1 MNKKLLKRIKKTKAY
16 KRVISGVVAAVM
28 FFGALP
34 MLEISEKLGELDFYS
49 INASAAGHDESADD
63 IKFLPDPHTG
73 YVELTPNN
81 FVDYSKRANEYHR
94 AHQND
99 KIRINLEA
107 GNVTSNVLLI
117 DFMPLGTEK
126 YPFKGSVTVDGL
138 SGIVLNLEQPLFDY
152 VYDSAQVLRSS
163 DNAEVDHYPLDI
175 SRYYAQGRNSLKP
188 LLANNVIHDSGSDP
202 DPDSGEEAVVN
213 KWDINICTPKIEDSP
228 SATLR
233 NFGGLIGK
241 MWNNY
246 TYSES
251 GNDTIHSGAAKLELS
266 VTMNTGEGDTE
277 NVSIQGD
284 DNIGF
289 ACGTMETGTS
299 LTLDFT
305 SNRKI
310 AEITTENG
318 NAGGFVGKM
327 EANSTFEYTCSSS
340 PFDENT
346 KIETKDSSKGFAGG
360 IAGYSVGGNVVISE
374 NHTVNQT
381 IIGVK
386 GEGGLFGYYK
396 PSSDVTIETNVCKI
410 DGCSLQGTGGSGG
423 LIGVLESDKNVTISV
438 DGDIESKRAG
448 TDTCNAYGG
457 LIGLYRVDSKSHSLT
472 VNGTTGKSVSADGAS
487 KAKVYG
493 GGIGVIDGTVTA
505 NQTDG
510 TSYVKFNGFTLG
522 SAANASTLTF
532 GGLVGNGDKAFID
545 AKNVTIKTSENY
557 KGGGLVGSLAYG
569 VLRMD
574 GTIDLSG
581 AKSAEPDKNDTT
593 NIDETNKVGI
603 IVGYR
608 DDALIYAKPGWTLK
622 RNMSGAAVDDIGS
635 WGQVIRFDGS
645 SLTAEN
651 QLFNVN
657 ETDHTVQIASPS
669 SAYTTIGSVAD
680 FAKTALCFQ
689 IDASN
694 NEYVSFANTN
704 YKWDTINEASIT
716 LTADIDLSGT
726 GITGLTR
733 DNDIGSEDV
742 KHTYTGTLSSS
753 DGKTITLAIGEPYGK
768 DGTIPITSHSKEGL
782 GKQYR
787 HNYVGLFGSVSAF
800 TITNVNLAGNVYL
813 NAKEDTMLA
822 GAAAAEAS
830 GAFNANNMNVT
841 TAFSHAGGAK
851 LTLGGVLGEATN
863 TISSIDINTVNVTA
877 NISGTASNTTDLYLG
892 GVVGRINETS
902 NNSNEWKFTNVNVS
916 GSISNTWGV
925 AYNRMGGIV
934 AVVSHNANTTKSN
947 RSIKLKNITVSGL
960 SLSASKTGSGDTSKS
975 TRAIGG
981 FLGYEWRNVNVDFD
995 NVVAQEKV
1003 EGEGNSAVTT
1013 HNTITLGNVESNYG
1027 DIGGLVY
1034 CGTGYWTVKDANDI
1048 QLKDLRI
1055 SSGGKKSLG
1064 LLVNKAWYTT
1074 NNNDYKGSTSSA
1086 LYLELQNKDAY
1097 KITKTGVTGISGF
1110 SVFDEIVAYSA
1121 YYNDNGSGTR
1131 LYAPAGDTENFYVL
1145 QNKAAV
1151 ISIKT
1156 AAPNGLYM
1164 DKSGNTPSNSYTAQT
1179 AEGNTANPYT
1189 RYYYNL
1195 DVVRDSSKDNG
1206 KDAPKLMRWG
1216 LGHYAHESISEYFND
1231 TMGNSIA
1238 DGTYD
1243 MQGYSWYPVDV
1254 DSSVTVN
1261 GTFKLYNK
1269 EFELCEP
1276 KIVINPD
1283 ANDPTEFQRT
1293 SLDKT
1298 QHYLLQNGL
1307 FRNVNSD
1314 AKLSVGE
1321 VKLQGNVGKTAY
1333 GSGALICGKVQ
1344 GSANHKA
1351 VINVTGSIRLDRVY
1365 VHDMTGDEDEY
1376 APLLINKVGDYT
1388 QLTISAYSKRDYNS
1402 RTKVETSYRK
1412 MMDSLSTYPGLL
1424 TDTENG
1430 VDCPKAGTSLIGN
1443 VDGSSTNGAT
1453 GVSIE
1458 FTKMILDGRNKNLTV
1473 LDSEDS
1479 YAYDNKLN
1487 IKYGTERSIF
1497 THATFLE
1504 KFRYEPGSFGKYNF
1518 TWDEDWKDFDPDS
1531 NVDAPHQVTYG
1542 KELGY
1547 TVSDTSTEYPGKER
1561 YYYGEPQEG
1570 ETDKCF
1576 VNPVSL
1582 WDVTGE
1588 YAQHFRE
1595 DFLPYVYTEYNEANK
1610 THQIMV
1616 NQSSEGFSGCGTYND
1631 PYTLEKDEN
1640 FVALSQ
1646 IFLENHTLT
1655 EISVPADKNGKAV
1668 DLTSSA
1674 ATWHNSS
1681 YGHVTLKYY
1690 DNPTIDDGNG
1700 GTITCQSGYYSGTP
1714 TQNPSGGGKS
1724 GTFISKEY
1732 MEKYLAGA
1740 YYILSGD
1747 ENEIEIKGSNFK
1759 GIGYATSDKNNYVPF
1774 RGVIVGNG
1782 KTIVNK
1788 TVYPLIANA
1797 NGCVLKNISIKVASE
1812 KDIPVIGTSSAFK
1825 IMDNNNGTNAYGA
1838 LIGKVHGG
1846 DNIIDNCL
1854 VDYSS
1859 FEKTISLTGTPQL
1872 APVGGYVGVIVNGG
1886 VIFRNMDETA
1896 GDYNGTTRA
1905 LSDSK
1910 LTASNAAPANAGS
1923 PSTSSDNLAWLYV
1936 NPIIGRVI
1944 NGYAVTES
1952 GAYRPFEDGVR
1963 EYGDGTKV
1971 YYTETKGTDG
1981 KITSSYNGTKANKIG
1996 VTLKNG
2002 TKHYSI
2008 TDISKGLTQ
2017 LDTYYGNKDNNIG
2030 VPNGQAF
2037 FVMSLIVNSGM
2048 RSNIIGYKQSYQVTR
2063 WADYTDVATNL
2074 TAVNTSVDDYK
2085 NYAKNDWLNK
2095 TTYSEQ
2101 AGYLAKFYTTN
2112 VNKKDKISGTITLTD
2127 ENSTYYLPDGYK
2139 GIGNMYYS
2147 TNDNAKMSVTNF
2159 NGNGATISQNSSYY
2173 YYYSKK
2179 NTNPISKANT
2189 TVADYQ
2195 NSEFDSGYPH
2205 IGDIG
2210 FGLFNNQ
2217 KGSTNS
2223 ESKKYYN
2230 FTLTGNVICDCIDNK
2245 SGDHIPYLCDISSPD
2260 PSGGSGI
2267 DRVQMVSA
2275 GMLMGTSN
2283 AEQYL
2288 DSVAVKN
2295 INVKGVRNA
2304 GGLIGC
2310 VAGTK
2315 NTFYKTTYKNSLSL
2329 PSKEIKIHSGG
2340 SAGGMIGKSYNGMI
2354 DIDNNNAT
2362 YSITEVV
2369 SDCDYRSG
2377 YDYNY
2382 GVGGFIGFCRTS
2394 TVLDAGNNKT
2404 SYVRIR
2410 NVIVGDKNAVE
2421 ATTVKCN
2428 ENSIGGIM
2436 AGGLIG
2442 MQNKA
2447 TLFLDNCKVYNQSVT
2462 SPYIAGGLLGY
2473 IASTSDKTDIH
2484 PILKTVCNQSIITNT
2499 EVYSNSNAKAIVKCN
2514 GYTSYQENNPSKQAY
2529 YVAAG
2534 GFIGA
2539 VKHEMSNVLIQNSNI
2554 ERYTIEANE
2563 IAGGVVGV
2571 YGQHP
2576 SSNGTDKDNRF
2587 DIENFKISDCSI
2599 KATNNTDG
2607 ALSYAGGLAGIQYT
2621 SGSKQKYLHGYNILA
2636 KNLTFTGTNQGYICG
2651 WRRCNTVANTD
2662 TYCVIKLAGFSRQDD
2677 RTGGNNKM
2685 ISDLV
2690 GSCPDAS
2697 TPYGTN
2703 GYVIFADYNDNASK
2717 TSTQYPWFS
2726 NVNNTDLSETN
2737 NVETMRSIKTWTQNG
2752 TTYTAYDNN
2761 KDQAAAYTAAGYD
2774 ETTGGVTYNYKN
2786 ENYPFVT
2793 SSPSLKIDSSNILTS
2808 DGISKSGSSYTYD
2821 NSMFKKIRTDIAGN
2835 VRKAYSNV
2843 PAIDNV
2849 TMNYIKDHYSTSNME
2864 FLTKDSNIAEFPLIV
2879 VDDSNSSNVTDLING
2894 YLRTLTNTSYNFA
2907 DSTTNKQVYNV
2918 QLRKMVYDSGEKRF
2932 NDQTGTDEKDLANLR
2947 IEGVGAN
2954 SKFCMLPQYVDTG
2967 VTQQFTLVDV
2977 QFYDPSTVTGTGST
2991 ANITAAKVAYHL
3003 YVPVYTRKILRYN
3016 FYATL
3021 ASNTNYYKD
3030 AYDNDTNNNFESK
3043 FLFENLGNPVTYA
3056 FEYQYF
3062 RTDEGKADNEWIEAL
3077 NSGENVIVDGN
3088 FRKTI
3093 TIEKKHT
3100 SDKFWPD
3107 VTKMVLVDSTK
3118 DGKSYY
3124 LDAPVAPASETASSR
3139 SINLVDFKDSSN
3151 NAWKPS
3157 CFNDLMQITVQEDST
3172 DGTLVEASDASAAT
3186 FYVNTASGKKYYRPF
3201 NSGSD
3206 GADVKKYKVTAVN
3219 VKPERYYL
3227 TFFTQNEKDNFY
3239 YYSLTS
3245 PAQFD
3250 HIQDGSGN
3258 DQIEDKNWRPNK
3270 INAKSYSYLII
3281 GDIYEDNFATS
3292 DTSLT
3297 VWTPQST
3304 KLISATN
3311 NTLKV
3316 TMLTT
3321 INLKDS
3327 TQRNTIATQMS
3338 QQKMKTQIY
3347 HAFLMTYG
3355 QKLSNMGDEIVGIV
3369 KNSQIVSSEFKLA
3382 PGVYSSNNFP
3392 DSAQNV
3398 TSPTIDTSSS
3408 SFIKLTSAEN
3418 LLEYL
3423 WDSSNQYAV
3432 TIKAEFTLAYYDDL
3446 SRNAQ
3451 FPTNDPN
3458 SPDPEIGAKVI
3469 GHSNISSS
3477 ASGVDYSTTS
3487 QKKEHANRYYV
3498 AKTAAATLSYNMV
3511 ENTEDTAEVKADG
3524 KYRSLGINAKTDSE
3538 GYIISNGEYD
3548 THKLTTTSNY
3558 IEYTLTLSKKNSYV
3572 FPSENSPT
3580 AQGTPLKISDFLSDL
3595 KIYADNGDV
3604 IFDQNKILDDSFT
3617 LPTGV
3622 EFVSTGGESGTVY
3635 TVRVDKSLLKTR
3647 GAASDGV
3654 YVLPIRYKVKTGDGS
3669 GKWNDTYSNYKV
3681 TLTAQ
3686 MYNPAKGNASLT
3698 RIQSSWAQ
3706 DYLIYTNA
3714 KVETRVIR

>member
-1 MNKKLLKRIKKTKAY
+1 MNKKLLKRINKTKAY
-16 KRVISGVVAAVM
+16 KRVVSGLVAAVM

-49 INASAAGHDESADD
+49 INASAADHDESAVDN
-63 IKFLPDPHTG
+63 KFLPDPHTG

-81 FVDYSKRANEYHR
+81 FVEYSKRAYEYHR

-99 KIRINLEA
+99 KIRLNVEA
-107 GNVTSNVLLI
+107 GGQTSNVLFR
-117 DFMPLGTEK
+117 DFVPLGTEK
-126 YPFKGSVTVDGL
+126 YPFKGSITVDGL
-138 SGIVLNLEQPLFDY
+138 SGIVLNLEKPLFDY
-152 VYDSAQVLRSS
+152 VYDSVQVSRSS
-163 DNAEVDHYPLDI
+163 NVAGIDHYPLDI
-175 SRYYAQGRNSLKP
+175 SRYYSQGVNNLEP

-202 DPDSGEEAVVN
+202 EPDSGEEAVVN
-213 KWDINICTPKIEDSP
+213 KWDINICTPKIDESP

-266 VTMNTGEGDTE
+266 VTMNKGTSDTE
-277 NVSIQGD
+277 DVSIQGD

-299 LTLDFT
+299 LTLDLT

-327 EANSTFEYTCSSS
+327 EAGSTFKYTCTSSS
-340 PFDENT
+340 FDDKT
-346 KIETKDSSKGFAGG
+346 KIETKDSSEGFAGG
-360 IAGYSVGGNVVISE
+360 IAGYSVGGNVDISE

-410 DGCSLQGTGGSGG
+410 DNCSLQGKGGSGG
-423 LIGVLESDKNVTISV
+423 LIGVLESDKNVTISI

-448 TDTCNAYGG
+448 TDTCDAYGG

-493 GGIGVIDGTVTA
+493 GGIGVIDDTTSEEDENA
-505 NQTDG
+505 G
-510 TSYVKFNGFTLG
+510 TSYVKFDSFTLD

-581 AKSAEPDKNDTT
+581 AKSAEPDN

-622 RNMSGAAVDDIGS
+622 RNMDGAAVDDIGS

-657 ETDHTVQIASPS
+657 ENDHTVQIASPS

-689 IDASN
+689 IDASK
-694 NEYVSFANTN
+694 NEYVSFANTD
-704 YKWDTINEASIT
+704 YKWDTINKAPIT

-742 KHTYTGTLSSS
+742 KHTYTGTLSS
-753 DGKTITLAIGEPYGK
+753 DGKTITLAIGEPYGSN
-768 DGTIPITSHSKEGL
+768 GTTDITTHSKEGL

-851 LTLGGVLGEATN
+851 LTLGGILGEATDD
-863 TISSIDINTVNVTA
+863 IAGIDINTVNVTA

-892 GVVGRINETS
+892 GVVGRINESS
-902 NNSNEWKFTNVNVS
+902 NDGNTWKFTDVNVS

-925 AYNRMGGIV
+925 AYNRMGGLV
-934 AVVSHNANTTKSN
+934 AVVSHNTGYAKSN
-947 RSIKLKNITVSGL
+947 RSILLKNITVGGL

-981 FLGYEWRNVNVDFD
+981 LLGYEWRNVNVDFD
-995 NVVAQEKV
+995 NVVAAAAD
-1003 EGEGNSAVTT
+1003 ST
-1013 HNTITLGNVESNYG
+1013 HNTITLSNVDSDYG

-1048 QLKDLRI
+1048 QLKDLQI
-1055 SSGGKKSLG
+1055 SSDGKKSLG
-1064 LLVNKAWYTT
+1064 LLVNKAWYTA
-1074 NNNDYKGSTSSA
+1074 NNNDYKGGTSSA

-1131 LYAPAGDTENFYVL
+1131 LYAPAGDTENLYVL

-1195 DVVRDSSKDNG
+1195 DVVRNSNNDDEN
-1206 KDAPKLMRWG
+1206 DAPKLMRWG
-1216 LGHYAHESISEYFND
+1216 LARYAHESIREHFND

-1269 EFELCEP
+1269 EFELSET
-1276 KIVINPD
+1276 K
-1283 ANDPTEFQRT
+1283 ASTAPTDHTFNRT

-1307 FRNVNSD
+1307 FRNVN
-1314 AKLSVGE
+1314 AGKTLTVGT
-1321 VKLQGNVGKTAY
+1321 VLLQGNVGMTEQ
-1333 GSGALICGKVQ
+1333 GSGALVCGKVQ
-1344 GSANHKA
+1344 GGQDSRA
-1351 VINVTGSIRLDRVY
+1351 VINVTGTIQLDRVY
-1365 VHDMTGDEDEY
+1365 VHDLIALTAY
-1376 APLLINKVGDYT
+1376 APLAINKVGNYA
-1388 QLTISAYSKRDYNS
+1388 QLTISAKTALEYDDDGNEVAYYNLEQ
-1402 RTKVETSYRK
+1402 TAN
-1412 MMDSLSTYPGLL
+1412 PGLL
-1424 TDTENG
+1424 VDENG
-1430 VDCPKAGTSLIGN
+1430 YPKAGTSLIGD
-1443 VDGSSTNGAT
+1443 VADGSNAAT
-1453 GVSIE
+1453 GVILD
-1458 FTKMILDGRNKNLTV
+1458 FKNMVLDGRTDDVTNSTQNDRFEEV
-1473 LDSEDS
+1473 
-1479 YAYDNKLN
+1479 
-1487 IKYGTERSIF
+1487 YGSDRTIF
-1497 THATFLE
+1497 TKAIFLNTF
-1504 KFRYEPGSFGKYNF
+1504 KYEPGSFGKYNF
-1518 TWDEDWKDFDPDS
+1518 TWNEDWKLYQRK
-1531 NVDAPHQVTYG
+1531 APHNVTYG

-1547 TVSDTSTEYPGKER
+1547 TSADSNTEYPGKEQR
-1561 YYYGEPQEG
+1561 YSG
-1570 ETDKCF
+1570 ETNVTKRYTSP
-1576 VNPVSL
+1576 VNNS
-1582 WDVTGE
+1582 DTSGE
-1588 YAQHFRE
+1588 YSQHFKD
-1595 DFLPYVYTEYNEANK
+1595 DFLPYVYTPYNEANK

-1616 NQSSEGFSGCGTYND
+1616 NQSSDGFSGCGTYND
-1631 PYTLEKDEN
+1631 PYTLEKGGN
-1640 FVALSQ
+1640 FDTLSTILQ
-1646 IFLENHTLT
+1646 GLHTDGTSIDIPINSSNNPDITLT
-1655 EISVPADKNGKAV
+1655 WHDATKAH
-1668 DLTSSA
+1668 
-1674 ATWHNSS
+1674 ATFT
-1681 YGHVTLKYY
+1681 YLG
-1690 DNPTIDDGNG
+1690 NPTVEESDG
-1700 GTITCQSGYYSGTP
+1700 TQVSVDAGYYLNGVAVKNKP
-1714 TQNPSGGGKS
+1714 AAKYLA
-1724 GTFISKEY
+1724 KEKV
-1732 MEKYLAGA
+1732 EQYLAGA
-1740 YYILSGD
+1740 YYVLSGD
-1747 ENEIEIKGSNFK
+1747 NEEIEISGNKFK
-1759 GIGYATSDKNNYVPF
+1759 GIGYRSGSTQGYIPF
-1774 RGVIVGNG
+1774 RGVIIGTG
-1782 KTIVNK
+1782 HTIVNK
-1788 TVYPLIANA
+1788 TAYPLIANA
-1797 NGCVLKNISIKVASE
+1797 NGCVLKNIEISVESANNITVNG
-1812 KDIPVIGTSSAFK
+1812 IQSAFTTL
-1825 IMDNNNGTNAYGA
+1825 DNSNLNAYGG
-1838 LIGKVHGG
+1838 LIEKVHGG

-1859 FEKTISLTGTPQL
+1859 FEKTISLTGKPQL
-1872 APVGGYVGVIVNGG
+1872 APVGGYVGVVVNGG
-1886 VIFRNMDETA
+1886 VIFRNMES
-1896 GDYNGTTRA
+1896 RA
-1905 LSDSK
+1905 SVYEAKKLSDSNITGSVTNAGAPS
-1910 LTASNAAPANAGS
+1910 TASS
-1923 PSTSSDNLAWLYV
+1923 NLAWLYV

-1981 KITSSYNGTKANKIG
+1981 KIISSYNGTESNKIG

-2008 TDISKGLTQ
+2008 TDICADESELKLNST
-2017 LDTYYGNKDNNIG
+2017 TSVE
-2030 VPNGQAF
+2030 VPNAQAW

-2048 RSNIIGYKQSYQVTR
+2048 GKSKLGYNQEYQISR
-2063 WADYTDVATNL
+2063 WAKYSDVRTNTTATTKPEDYNI
-2074 TAVNTSVDDYK
+2074 
-2085 NYAKNDWLNK
+2085 AKADTK
-2095 TTYSEQ
+2095 SR
-2101 AGYLAKFYTTN
+2101 AGYLANAYTTSPDN
-2112 VNKKDKISGTITLTD
+2112 AKNMADQNSTVTLTGSD
-2127 ENSTYYLPDGYK
+2127 VYYLPDGYK
-2139 GIGNMYYS
+2139 GLGNVYQSSSNYRMKITS
-2147 TNDNAKMSVTNF
+2147 LDGG
-2159 NGNGATISQNSSYY
+2159 GNTISQNTLFYHYDSNNFDKGYRPNSGTASEYGIGMGLIPY
-2173 YYYSKK
+2173 QSV
-2179 NTNPISKANT
+2179 NAN
-2189 TVADYQ
+2189 V
-2195 NSEFDSGYPH
+2195 
-2205 IGDIG
+2205 
-2210 FGLFNNQ
+2210 NNIII
-2217 KGSTNS
+2217 
-2223 ESKKYYN
+2223 
-2230 FTLTGNVICDCIDNK
+2230 TGNVKADTIDNTWATVDTNV
-2245 SGDHIPYLCDISSPD
+2245 GYAHIAYNNSVNNYMISV
-2260 PSGGSGI
+2260 GSLFGC
-2267 DRVQMVSA
+2267 VGA
-2275 GMLMGTSN
+2275 GQTLTSVGL
-2283 AEQYL
+2283 Q
-2288 DSVAVKN
+2288 
-2295 INVKGVRNA
+2295 NVDVRGVRY
-2304 GGLIGC
+2304 
-2310 VAGTK
+2310 V
-2315 NTFYKTTYKNSLSL
+2315 
-2329 PSKEIKIHSGG
+2329 
-2340 SAGGMIGKSYNGMI
+2340 GGMIGTTNNCSAKITNPDKVASNKIKVHSGLIAGGVIGKVQENTI
-2354 DIDNNNAT
+2354 DLDFNNCT
-2362 YSITEVV
+2362 FSITEVV
-2369 SDCDYRSG
+2369 SECSG
-2377 YDYNY
+2377 GISKEYYNY
-2382 GVGGFIGFCRTS
+2382 GVGG
-2394 TVLDAGNNKT
+2394 
-2404 SYVRIR
+2404 
-2410 NVIVGDKNAVE
+2410 IVGICRSKLGSTGTGKVTIKNVVIGSTEDTKCAVVKCENANIYTGGLVGIFNRAYLELSNCKIYNMNVE
-2421 ATTVKCN
+2421 ARFA
-2428 ENSIGGIM
+2428 
-2436 AGGLIG
+2436 AGGLVG
-2442 MQNKA
+2442 HWA
-2447 TLFLDNCKVYNQSVT
+2447 TSGGNTTDGSLYQSTISNTIITGTIPNSIPTIESTGKDITDANVKKFCSAGGFFGSAKEDMANIIIRNSSIENYSIYGKVYSGGFGGSWGDDSTTAGNTDGKFDHTFSIENSKILGCTIT
-2462 SPYIAGGLLGY
+2462 SDESGGYAGGLLGRLHNRGDG
-2473 IASTSDKTDIH
+2473 S
-2484 PILKTVCNQSIITNT
+2484 
-2499 EVYSNSNAKAIVKCN
+2499 VKP
-2514 GYTSYQENNPSKQAY
+2514 Y
-2529 YVAAG
+2529 
-2534 GFIGA
+2534 
-2539 VKHEMSNVLIQNSNI
+2539 
-2554 ERYTIEANE
+2554 E
-2563 IAGGVVGV
+2563 I
-2571 YGQHP
+2571 
-2576 SSNGTDKDNRF
+2576 RF
-2587 DIENFKISDCSI
+2587 
-2599 KATNNTDG
+2599 
-2607 ALSYAGGLAGIQYT
+2607 Y
-2621 SGSKQKYLHGYNILA
+2621 GYNILA
-2636 KNLTFTGTNQGYICG
+2636 KSLTFSGAHQGYICG
-2651 WRRCNTVANTD
+2651 HLTNNDKCN
-2662 TYCVIKLAGFSRQDD
+2662 IKLAGFSRQDD

-2726 NVNNTDLSETN
+2726 NVNNTNLSATN

-2761 KDQAAAYTAAGYD
+2761 KDRADAYTAAGYD
-2774 ETTGGVTYNYKN
+2774 ETIGEVTYNYKN

-2793 SSPSLKIDSSNILTS
+2793 SSPSLKIDSSNILTG
-2808 DGISKSGSSYTYD
+2808 DGISKFGSSYTYD

-2843 PAIDNV
+2843 PDIGSV

-2918 QLRKMVYDSGEKRF
+2918 QLRKMVYNSTNKKFE
-2932 NDQTGTDEKDLANLR
+2932 DQTGTDEKDLANLR
-2947 IEGVGAN
+2947 IDGTGAN

-2977 QFYDPSTVTGTGST
+2977 QFYDPSTVTGTSSS
-2991 ANITAAKVAYHL
+2991 ADITNAKVAYHL

-3056 FEYQYF
+3056 FEYEYF
-3062 RTDEGKADNEWIEAL
+3062 RTDEDEADNEWIEAL
-3077 NSGENVIVDGN
+3077 NNGENVIVDGN

-3093 TIEKKHT
+3093 SIEKMHNGN
-3100 SDKFWPD
+3100 KFWPD

-3151 NAWKPS
+3151 NSWKPS
-3157 CFNDLMQITVQEDST
+3157 CFNDLMQITVQEDNT
-3172 DGTLVEASDASAAT
+3172 DGTLVETSDASAAT

-3201 NSGSD
+3201 NSESD
-3206 GADVKKYKVTAVN
+3206 GAAVKKYKVTAVN

-3270 INAKSYSYLII
+3270 INKKSYSYLII

-3338 QQKMKTQIY
+3338 QQKGKTQIL

-3355 QKLSNMGDEIVGIV
+3355 QKLSNTGDEIVGIV

-3423 WDSSNQYAV
+3423 WNPSNQYAV

-3458 SPDPEIGAKVI
+3458 SPAPEIGAKVI

-3604 IFDQNKILDDSFT
+3604 IFDQNKILDGSFT
-3617 LPTGV
+3617 PPTGV

>member
-1 MNKKLLKRIKKTKAY
+1 MNKKLLKRINKTKAY
-16 KRVISGVVAAVM
+16 KRVVSGLVAAVM

-49 INASAAGHDESADD
+49 INASAAEHDESAVD
-63 IKFLPDPHTG
+63 IKFLPDQHTG

-81 FVDYSKRANEYHR
+81 FVEYSKRAYEYHR

-99 KIRINLEA
+99 KIRLNVEA
-107 GNVTSNVLLI
+107 GGQTSNVLFR
-117 DFMPLGTEK
+117 DFVPLGTEK
-126 YPFKGSVTVDGL
+126 YPFKGSITVDGL
-138 SGIVLNLEQPLFDY
+138 SGIVLNLEKPLFDY
-152 VYDSAQVLRSS
+152 VYDSVQVSRSS
-163 DNAEVDHYPLDI
+163 NVAGIDHYPLDI
-175 SRYYAQGRNSLKP
+175 SRYYSQGVNNLEP

-202 DPDSGEEAVVN
+202 DPDSGEEDVVN
-213 KWDINICTPKIEDSP
+213 KWDINICTPKIDESP

-266 VTMNTGEGDTE
+266 VTMNKGTSDIED
-277 NVSIQGD
+277 VSIQGD

-299 LTLDFT
+299 LTLDLT

-318 NAGGFVGKM
+318 NAGGFVGEM
-327 EANSTFEYTCSSS
+327 EADSTFEYTCSSS

-360 IAGYSVGGNVVISE
+360 IAGYSIGGNVDISE

-381 IIGVK
+381 IIGFK

-410 DGCSLQGTGGSGG
+410 DNCSLQGKGGSGG
-423 LIGVLESDKNVTISV
+423 LIGVLESDKNVIISLNGNV
-438 DGDIESKRAG
+438 KSKRAG
-448 TDTCNAYGG
+448 TDTCDAYGG
-457 LIGLYRVDSKSHSLT
+457 LVGLYKVDSKSHALT
-472 VNGTTGKSVSADGAS
+472 INGTSGKSVSADGAS
-487 KAKVYG
+487 LAKVYG
-493 GGIGVIDGTVTA
+493 GGIGVIDDTTSEEDENA
-505 NQTDG
+505 G
-510 TSYVKFNGFTLG
+510 TSYVKFDGFTLDK
-522 SAANASTLTF
+522 AANASTLTF

-545 AKNVTIKTSENY
+545 AKGVTIKTSENY

-581 AKSAEPDKNDTT
+581 AKSAEPDN

-622 RNMSGAAVDDIGS
+622 RNMDGAAVDDIGS

-657 ETDHTVQIASPS
+657 ENDHTVQIASPS

-694 NEYVSFANTN
+694 NKYVSFANTN
-704 YKWDTINEASIT
+704 YKWDTINKASIT
-716 LTADIDLSGT
+716 LTEDIDLFGT

-733 DNDIGSEDV
+733 DNDIGKEDK

-753 DGKTITLAIGEPYGK
+753 DGKTITLAIGEPYGSN
-768 DGTIPITSHSKEGL
+768 GTTDITTHSKEGL

-800 TITNVNLAGNVYL
+800 TISNVNLAGNVYL
-813 NAKEDTMLA
+813 NAKKDTMLA

-851 LTLGGVLGEATN
+851 LTLGGILGEATN
-863 TISSIDINTVNVTA
+863 EIAGIDINTVDVTA

-892 GVVGRINETS
+892 GVIGRINETS
-902 NNSNEWKFTNVNVS
+902 NNPVEWKFTNVNVS

-925 AYNRMGGIV
+925 AYNRMGGLV
-934 AVVSHNANTTKSN
+934 AVVSHNTGYAKSN
-947 RSIKLKNITVSGL
+947 RWILLKNITVGGL
-960 SLSASKTGSGDTSKS
+960 SLSASKTGSGDSSKS

-981 FLGYEWRNVNVDFD
+981 LLGYEWRNVNVDFD
-995 NVVAQEKV
+995 NVVAAAAD
-1003 EGEGNSAVTT
+1003 ST
-1013 HNTITLGNVESNYG
+1013 HNTITLSNVDSGYG
-1027 DIGGLVY
+1027 DIGGLAY

-1048 QLKDLRI
+1048 QLKDLQI

-1064 LLVNKAWYTT
+1064 LLVNKAWYTA
-1074 NNNDYKGSTSSA
+1074 NNNDYKGGTSSA

-1121 YYNDNGSGTR
+1121 YYNDNGSGKR

-1195 DVVRDSSKDNG
+1195 DVVRNNNNDDDEN
-1206 KDAPKLMRWG
+1206 DAPKLMRWG
-1216 LGHYAHESISEYFND
+1216 LARYAHESISEYFND
-1231 TMGNSIA
+1231 TMVNSIA

-1269 EFELCEP
+1269 EFEISET
-1276 KIVINPD
+1276 K
-1283 ANDPTEFQRT
+1283 ASTAPTDHTFNRT

-1314 AKLSVGE
+1314 ALLSVGE

-1351 VINVTGSIRLDRVY
+1351 VINVTGSVQLDRVY

-1376 APLLINKVGDYT
+1376 APLLINKVSDYA
-1388 QLTISAYSKRDYNS
+1388 QLTISAKTGVTAEFDVELDDYVERSYALMNS
-1402 RTKVETSYRK
+1402 ED
-1412 MMDSLSTYPGLL
+1412 DSTVYPGLF
-1424 TDTENG
+1424 TVKVND
-1430 VDCPKAGTSLIGN
+1430 VDYPKAGSSLIGDVAN
-1443 VDGSSTNGAT
+1443 GSNAAS
-1453 GVSIE
+1453 GVSVE
-1458 FTKMILDGRNKNLTV
+1458 FTRMILDGRTKDVEGSVYNDK
-1473 LDSEDS
+1473 LDEIYGS
-1479 YAYDNKLN
+1479 YR
-1487 IKYGTERSIF
+1487 TIF
-1497 THATFLE
+1497 TKATFLNCF
-1504 KFRYEPGSFGKYNF
+1504 KYEPGSFGKYNF
-1518 TWDEDWKDFDPDS
+1518 TWNEDWKATS
-1531 NVDAPHQVTYG
+1531 SSGAAAHLASVTYG

-1547 TVSDTSTEYPGKER
+1547 TDSDTNTEFPGKENF
-1561 YYYGEPQEG
+1561 YYGEPHQASWG
-1570 ETDKCF
+1570 KCY
-1576 VNPVSL
+1576 VSPINRK
-1582 WDVTGE
+1582 DNTAPGG
-1588 YAQHFRE
+1588 YIAKFKS

-1646 IFLENHTLT
+1646 ILLGNHTLT

-1668 DLTSSA
+1668 DLTGAS

-1690 DNPTIDDGNG
+1690 NNPTIDDGNG
-1700 GTITCQSGYYSGTP
+1700 GTVTCPSGYYSVTP
-1714 TQNPSGGGKS
+1714 TQSPGDGKS
-1724 GTFISKEY
+1724 GTYISKEY

-1747 ENEIEIKGSNFK
+1747 ENEIEIKGSNFR

-1812 KDIPVIGTSSAFK
+1812 KDIPVKGTAYTFK
-1825 IMDNNNGTNAYGA
+1825 ITDNDSSTNAYGA

-1896 GDYNGTTRA
+1896 KDYNETNRA

-1910 LTASNAAPANAGS
+1910 LTASDYPTNAGT
-1923 PSTSSDNLAWLYV
+1923 PSVSSDNLAWLYV

-2008 TDISKGLTQ
+2008 TDIKKDLDQ
-2017 LDTYYGNKDNNIG
+2017 LDTSTSKDIK
-2030 VPNGQAF
+2030 VPNAQAF
-2037 FVMSLIVNSGM
+2037 FVMSVMVNSGM
-2048 RSNIIGYKQSYQVTR
+2048 RSNVLGYRQSYQVTR

-2074 TAVNTSVDDYK
+2074 TAVNTSVADYN
-2085 NYAKNDWLNK
+2085 NYAKNDRLNK

-2101 AGYLAKFYTTN
+2101 AGYLAKFYTTT
-2112 VNKKDKISGTITLTD
+2112 VGKKGDITDKITLTGTD
-2127 ENSTYYLPDGYK
+2127 IYYLPDGYK
-2139 GIGNMYYS
+2139 GIGNMY
-2147 TNDNAKMSVTNF
+2147 NANSSIIDSLRLSLNNF
-2159 NGNGATISQNSSYY
+2159 IGNGATISQNSSYY
-2173 YYYSKK
+2173 YYYSKNNDTVSNGVTTK
-2179 NTNPISKANT
+2179 VYTNA
-2189 TVADYQ
+2189 
-2195 NSEFDSGYPH
+2195 EFDTGYKH

-2245 SGDHIPYLCDISSPD
+2245 SGNHIPYFCNMSDAVPSS
-2260 PSGGSGI
+2260 SGKGYDNGI
-2267 DRVQMVSA
+2267 DRAQMVSA

-2288 DSVAVKN
+2288 DSVAVVN

-2304 GGLIGC
+2304 GGLIGWIPSS
-2310 VAGTK
+2310 
-2315 NTFYKTTYKNSLSL
+2315 KTTYKNSLETASE
-2329 PSKEIKIHSGG
+2329 KIKVHSGG

-2369 SDCDYRSG
+2369 SDCDNRSG
-2377 YDYNY
+2377 HDYNY
-2382 GVGGFIGFCRTS
+2382 GVGGFIGYCRTGDVQ
-2394 TVLDAGNNKT
+2394 VLNDNNKKYY
-2404 SYVRIR
+2404 YVSIK
-2410 NVIVGDKNAVE
+2410 NVVVGDKNATRS
-2421 ATTVKCN
+2421 TTVKCN
-2428 ENSIGGIM
+2428 DNCIGGIM
-2436 AGGLIG
+2436 TGGLIG

-2462 SPYIAGGLLGY
+2462 SPYIAGGLMGY
-2473 IASTSDKTDIH
+2473 IASTQRSAGT
-2484 PILKTVCNQSIITNT
+2484 TVISKITNT
-2499 EVYSNSNAKAIVKCN
+2499 EVYSNSNSNAIVECTGSTAYKDN
-2514 GYTSYQENNPSKQAY
+2514 DTTKQAY

-2534 GFIGA
+2534 GYIGA
-2539 VKHEMSNVLIQNSNI
+2539 IKHEMGNVLIQNSNI
-2554 ERYTIEANE
+2554 EGYTIESKE

-2571 YGQHP
+2571 FGQHP
-2576 SSNGTDKDNRF
+2576 SSDGTDADNKLE
-2587 DIENFKISDCSI
+2587 IENFEISGCEI
-2599 KATNNTDG
+2599 KATNTAQG
-2607 ALSYAGGLAGIQYT
+2607 SLSYAGGLAGIIYT
-2621 SGSKQKYLHGYNILA
+2621 SGNKQKYLHGYNILA

-2651 WRRCNTVANTD
+2651 LRKCNTVANTD
-2662 TYCVIKLAGFSRQDD
+2662 TKCVIKLAGFSRQDD

-2726 NVNNTDLSETN
+2726 NVNNTDLSATN

-2761 KDQAAAYTAAGYD
+2761 KDQAAAYAAAGYD
-2774 ETTGGVTYNYKN
+2774 ETTGEVTYNYKN

-2793 SSPSLKIDSSNILTS
+2793 SSPSLKIDSSNILTG
-2808 DGISKSGSSYTYD
+2808 DGISKLGTSYTFD

-2835 VRKAYSNV
+2835 VRKAYSNA
-2843 PAIDNV
+2843 PSIDDG
-2849 TMNYIKDHYSTSNME
+2849 TLKYIKDHYSTSNME

-2918 QLRKMVYDSGEKRF
+2918 QLRKMVYDSDEKRF

-2947 IEGVGAN
+2947 IEGTGVS

-2991 ANITAAKVAYHL
+2991 ANITNAKVAYHL

-3030 AYDNDTNNNFESK
+3030 AYDNDTNNNFVSK

-3077 NSGENVIVDGN
+3077 NNGENVIVDGN

-3093 TIEKKHT
+3093 SIEKMHNGN
-3100 SDKFWPD
+3100 KFWPD

-3151 NAWKPS
+3151 NSWKPS
-3157 CFNDLMQITVQEDST
+3157 CFNDLMQITVQEDNT
-3172 DGTLVEASDASAAT
+3172 DGTLVETSDASAAT

-3201 NSGSD
+3201 NSESD
-3206 GADVKKYKVTAVN
+3206 GAAVKKYKVTAVN

-3270 INAKSYSYLII
+3270 INEKSYSYLII

-3338 QQKMKTQIY
+3338 QQKGKTQIL

-3355 QKLSNMGDEIVGIV
+3355 QKLSNTEDEIVGIV

-3423 WDSSNQYAV
+3423 WDPSNQYAV

-3604 IFDQNKILDDSFT
+3604 IFDQNKILDGSFT
-3617 LPTGV
+3617 PPTGV

>member
-1 MNKKLLKRIKKTKAY
+1 MNKKLLKRINKTKAY
-16 KRVISGVVAAVM
+16 KRVVSGLVAAVM

-49 INASAAGHDESADD
+49 INASAAEHDESAVD

-81 FVDYSKRANEYHR
+81 FVEYSKRAYEYHR

-99 KIRINLEA
+99 KIRLNVEA
-107 GNVTSNVLLI
+107 GGQTSNVLFR
-117 DFMPLGTEK
+117 DFVPLGTEK
-126 YPFKGSVTVDGL
+126 YPFKGSITVDGL
-138 SGIVLNLEQPLFDY
+138 SGIVLNLEKPLFDY
-152 VYDSAQVLRSS
+152 VYDSVQVSRSS
-163 DNAEVDHYPLDI
+163 NVAGIDHYPLDI
-175 SRYYAQGRNSLKP
+175 SRYYSQGVNNLEP
-188 LLANNVIHDSGSDP
+188 LLANNVIHDSS
-202 DPDSGEEAVVN
+202 EEAVVN
-213 KWDINICTPKIEDSP
+213 KWDINICTPKIDESP

-299 LTLDFT
+299 LTLDLT

-318 NAGGFVGKM
+318 NAGGFVGEM
-327 EANSTFEYTCSSS
+327 EADSTFEYTCSSS

-346 KIETKDSSKGFAGG
+346 KIETKDSSEGFAGG

-381 IIGVK
+381 IIGFK

-410 DGCSLQGTGGSGG
+410 DNCSLQGKGGSGG
-423 LIGVLESDKNVTISV
+423 LIGVLESDKNVIISLNGNV
-438 DGDIESKRAG
+438 KSKRAG
-448 TDTCNAYGG
+448 TDTCDAYGG
-457 LIGLYRVDSKSHSLT
+457 LVGLYKVDSKSHALT
-472 VNGTTGKSVSADGAS
+472 INGTSGKSVYADGAS
-487 KAKVYG
+487 LAKVYG
-493 GGIGVIDGTVTA
+493 GGIGVIDDTTSEEDENA
-505 NQTDG
+505 G
-510 TSYVKFNGFTLG
+510 TSYVKFDGFTLD

-545 AKNVTIKTSENY
+545 AKNVKIKTSGNY

-581 AKSAEPDKNDTT
+581 AKSAEPDN

-622 RNMSGAAVDDIGS
+622 RNMDGAAVDDIGS

-657 ETDHTVQIASPS
+657 ENDHTVQIASPS

-694 NEYVSFANTN
+694 NKYVSFANTN
-704 YKWDTINEASIT
+704 YKWDTINKASIT
-716 LTADIDLSGT
+716 LTEDIDLSGT

-733 DNDIGSEDV
+733 DNDIGKEDK

-753 DGKTITLAIGEPYGK
+753 DGKTITLAIGEPYGSN
-768 DGTIPITSHSKEGL
+768 GTTDITTHSKEGL

-800 TITNVNLAGNVYL
+800 TISNVNLAGNVYL
-813 NAKEDTMLA
+813 NAKKDTMLA

-851 LTLGGVLGEATN
+851 LTLGGILGEATN
-863 TISSIDINTVNVTA
+863 EIAGIDINTVDVTA
-877 NISGTASNTTDLYLG
+877 NISGTASNTADLYLG
-892 GVVGRINETS
+892 GVIGRINETS
-902 NNSNEWKFTNVNVS
+902 NNPVEWKFTNVNVS

-925 AYNRMGGIV
+925 AYNRMGGLV
-934 AVVSHNANTTKSN
+934 AVVSHNTDNVKSN
-947 RSIKLKNITVSGL
+947 RSILLKNITVGGL

-981 FLGYEWRNVNVDFD
+981 LLGYEWRNVNVDFD
-995 NVVAQEKV
+995 NVVAAAAD
-1003 EGEGNSAVTT
+1003 ST
-1013 HNTITLGNVESNYG
+1013 HNTITLSNVDSGYG

-1048 QLKDLRI
+1048 QLKDLQI

-1131 LYAPAGDTENFYVL
+1131 LYAPTGDTENLYVL

-1195 DVVRDSSKDNG
+1195 DVVRNSNNDDDEN
-1206 KDAPKLMRWG
+1206 DAPKLMRWG
-1216 LGHYAHESISEYFND
+1216 LARYAHESISEYFND
-1231 TMGNSIA
+1231 TMVNSIA
-1238 DGTYD
+1238 NGTYD

-1269 EFELCEP
+1269 EFEISET
-1276 KIVINPD
+1276 K
-1283 ANDPTEFQRT
+1283 ASTAPTDHTFNRT

-1307 FRNVNSD
+1307 FRNVN
-1314 AKLSVGE
+1314 AGKTLTVGT
-1321 VKLQGNVGKTAY
+1321 VLLQGNVGMTEQ
-1333 GSGALICGKVQ
+1333 GSGALVCGKVQ
-1344 GSANHKA
+1344 GGQDSRA
-1351 VINVTGSIRLDRVY
+1351 VINVTGTIQLDRVY
-1365 VHDMTGDEDEY
+1365 VHDLIALTAY
-1376 APLLINKVGDYT
+1376 APLVINKVGNYA
-1388 QLTISAYSKRDYNS
+1388 QLTISAKTALEYDDDDNELAY
-1402 RTKVETSYRK
+1402 
-1412 MMDSLSTYPGLL
+1412 LSMEQTANPGLL
-1424 TDTENG
+1424 VDENG
-1430 VDCPKAGTSLIGN
+1430 YPKAGTSLIGD
-1443 VDGSSTNGAT
+1443 VADGSNAAT
-1453 GVSIE
+1453 GVILD
-1458 FTKMILDGRNKNLTV
+1458 FKNMVLDGRTADV
-1473 LDSEDS
+1473 TDSDQNDVFDS
-1479 YAYDNKLN
+1479 
-1487 IKYGTERSIF
+1487 IYGSERTIF
-1497 THATFLE
+1497 TKATFLNLF
-1504 KFRYEPGSFGKYNF
+1504 KYEPGSFGKYNF
-1518 TWDEDWKDFDPDS
+1518 TWNEDWKLIGIRP
-1531 NVDAPHQVTYG
+1531 NRYAQHLVTYG
-1542 KELGY
+1542 EELGY
-1547 TVSDTSTEYPGKER
+1547 TSADSNTEYPGKEQR
-1561 YYYGEPQEG
+1561 YSG
-1570 ETDKCF
+1570 ETNDPKHYTSP
-1576 VNPVSL
+1576 VNNNDTS
-1582 WDVTGE
+1582 GE
-1588 YAQHFRE
+1588 YSQHFKD
-1595 DFLPYVYTEYNEANK
+1595 DFLPYVYTPYNEANK

-1616 NQSSEGFSGCGTYND
+1616 NQSSDGFSGCGTYND
-1631 PYTLEKDEN
+1631 PYTLEKGGN
-1640 FVALSQ
+1640 FDTLSTILQ
-1646 IFLENHTLT
+1646 GNHT
-1655 EISVPADKNGKAV
+1655 DG
-1668 DLTSSA
+1668 TSIDIPINSSNNPDITL
-1674 ATWHNSS
+1674 TWHDATKAHATFT
-1681 YGHVTLKYY
+1681 YLG
-1690 DNPTIDDGNG
+1690 NPTVEDTDG
-1700 GTITCQSGYYSGTP
+1700 TQVSVEAGYYLNGVAVKNKP
-1714 TQNPSGGGKS
+1714 AAKYLA
-1724 GTFISKEY
+1724 KEKV
-1732 MEKYLAGA
+1732 EQYLAGA
-1740 YYILSGD
+1740 YYVLSGD
-1747 ENEIEIKGSNFK
+1747 NEEIEISGNNFK
-1759 GIGYATSDKNNYVPF
+1759 GIGYRSGSTQVYIPF
-1774 RGVIVGNG
+1774 RGVIIGTG
-1782 KTIVNK
+1782 HTIVNK
-1788 TVYPLIANA
+1788 TAYPLIANA
-1797 NGCVLKNISIKVASE
+1797 NGCVLKNIEISVESTNNIIVNGIQNAFS
-1812 KDIPVIGTSSAFK
+1812 TS
-1825 IMDNNNGTNAYGA
+1825 DNSDLNAYGG
-1838 LIGKVHGG
+1838 LIEKVHGG

-1872 APVGGYVGVIVNGG
+1872 APVGGYVGVVVNGG
-1886 VIFRNMDETA
+1886 VIFRNMES
-1896 GDYNGTTRA
+1896 RA
-1905 LSDSK
+1905 SVYEAKKLSDSNITGSVTNAGAPS
-1910 LTASNAAPANAGS
+1910 TASS
-1923 PSTSSDNLAWLYV
+1923 NLAWLYV
-1936 NPIIGRVI
+1936 NPYVGRVI
-1944 NGYAVTES
+1944 NGFVVNES
-1952 GAYRPFEDGVR
+1952 DAYRPFEDGTR
-1963 EYGDGTKV
+1963 TYGDGTKV
-1971 YYTETKGTDG
+1971 YYTEPKGSDG
-1981 KITSSYNGTKANKIG
+1981 KITSSYNGTESNKIG

-2008 TDISKGLTQ
+2008 TDICADEIKLKLNST
-2017 LDTYYGNKDNNIG
+2017 TSVE
-2030 VPNGQAF
+2030 VPNAQAW

-2048 RSNIIGYKQSYQVTR
+2048 GKKTLGYNQDYQISR
-2063 WADYTDVATNL
+2063 WAKYSDVRTNTTATTKPEDYN
-2074 TAVNTSVDDYK
+2074 TAKADTKSR
-2085 NYAKNDWLNK
+2085 
-2095 TTYSEQ
+2095 
-2101 AGYLAKFYTTN
+2101 AGYLANAYTTSPEN
-2112 VNKKDKISGTITLTD
+2112 AKNMANQSGSVTLTATGKT
-2127 ENSTYYLPDGYK
+2127 TYYLPDGYK
-2139 GIGNMYYS
+2139 GLGNVYS
-2147 TNDNAKMSVTNF
+2147 NNADLKMKITSL
-2159 NGNGATISQNSSYY
+2159 NGGGNTISQNTLFYHYDSNNFDKGYRPNSGTASEYGIGMGLIPY
-2173 YYYSKK
+2173 QSV
-2179 NTNPISKANT
+2179 NAN
-2189 TVADYQ
+2189 V
-2195 NSEFDSGYPH
+2195 
-2205 IGDIG
+2205 
-2210 FGLFNNQ
+2210 NNIII
-2217 KGSTNS
+2217 
-2223 ESKKYYN
+2223 
-2230 FTLTGNVICDCIDNK
+2230 TGNVKADMIDK
-2245 SGDHIPYLCDISSPD
+2245 DWTTVD
-2260 PSGGSGI
+2260 PSVGYAHIAYNNSVNSYMISVGSLFGCI
-2267 DRVQMVSA
+2267 GDNQT
-2275 GMLMGTSN
+2275 LTSVGLQN
-2283 AEQYL
+2283 V
-2288 DSVAVKN
+2288 DVRGVKY
-2295 INVKGVRNA
+2295 V
-2304 GGLIGC
+2304 
-2310 VAGTK
+2310 
-2315 NTFYKTTYKNSLSL
+2315 
-2329 PSKEIKIHSGG
+2329 
-2340 SAGGMIGKSYNGMI
+2340 GGMIGAADRN
-2354 DIDNNNAT
+2354 
-2362 YSITEVV
+2362 SITITNPDKVESNKIKVHSGLIAGGVIGKVNCNVIDLDFNNCSFSISEVESECSGGV
-2369 SDCDYRSG
+2369 TKDY
-2377 YDYNY
+2377 YNY
-2382 GVGGFIGFCRTS
+2382 GVGG
-2394 TVLDAGNNKT
+2394 
-2404 SYVRIR
+2404 
-2410 NVIVGDKNAVE
+2410 IVGVCRSKLGEVNNPGSAKSTISNIIIGSENGDTKCSSVKCENANIYTGGLVGIFNRAYLELSNCKIYNMNVE
-2421 ATTVKCN
+2421 AQFA
-2428 ENSIGGIM
+2428 
-2436 AGGLIG
+2436 AGGLVG
-2442 MQNKA
+2442 HWA
-2447 TLFLDNCKVYNQSVT
+2447 TAGGSSKTAEERQSVITNTLISGTIPNMMPEIKSTGKNT
-2462 SPYIAGGLLGY
+2462 SANDKKYCSAGGFIGSGKDDMNNVVIQNSSIDNYKITAIVYAGGAAGSWGDSSTTDANNWKSSAVQLNNFRISDCTISATDASSGSAGGLLGNLN
-2473 IASTSDKTDIH
+2473 DG
-2484 PILKTVCNQSIITNT
+2484 
-2499 EVYSNSNAKAIVKCN
+2499 SNRNANNYKFRLY
-2514 GYTSYQENNPSKQAY
+2514 GY
-2529 YVAAG
+2529 
-2534 GFIGA
+2534 
-2539 VKHEMSNVLIQNSNI
+2539 NVLS
-2554 ERYTIEANE
+2554 
-2563 IAGGVVGV
+2563 
-2571 YGQHP
+2571 
-2576 SSNGTDKDNRF
+2576 
-2587 DIENFKISDCSI
+2587 
-2599 KATNNTDG
+2599 
-2607 ALSYAGGLAGIQYT
+2607 
-2621 SGSKQKYLHGYNILA
+2621 
-2636 KNLTFTGTNQGYICG
+2636 KNLTITGTNKGYICG
-2651 WRRCNTVANTD
+2651 RNGRTNTND
-2662 TYCVIKLAGFSRQDD
+2662 IKLAGYSRQDSD
-2677 RTGGNNKM
+2677 NSRM
-2685 ISDLV
+2685 ISSLV
-2690 GSCPDAS
+2690 GTALTDGATAS
-2697 TPYGTN
+2697 TVPYGTN

-2717 TSTQYPWFS
+2717 TSTQYPQFS
-2726 NVNNTDLSETN
+2726 NVVYNSNATSSKQ
-2737 NVETMRSIKTWTQNG
+2737 NVETMRSV
-2752 TTYTAYDNN
+2752 
-2761 KDQAAAYTAAGYD
+2761 KDVDGNQVYGDY
-2774 ETTGGVTYNYKN
+2774 GGGDYN

-2793 SSPSLKIDSSNILTS
+2793 SSPSLKIDSSNILTG
-2808 DGISKSGSSYTYD
+2808 DGISKLGTSYTFD
-2821 NSMFKKIRTDIAGN
+2821 NSMFKKIRTDMAEN
-2835 VRKAYSNV
+2835 VRKAYSN
-2843 PAIDNV
+2843 ALSIDDG
-2849 TMNYIKDHYSTSNME
+2849 TLKYIKDHYSTSNME

-2918 QLRKMVYDSGEKRF
+2918 QLRKMVYDSDEKRF

-2947 IEGVGAN
+2947 IEGTGVS

-2991 ANITAAKVAYHL
+2991 ANITNAKVAYHL

-3030 AYDNDTNNNFESK
+3030 AYDNDTNNNFVSK

-3077 NSGENVIVDGN
+3077 NNGENVIVDGN

-3093 TIEKKHT
+3093 SIEKMHNGN
-3100 SDKFWPD
+3100 KFWPD

-3151 NAWKPS
+3151 NSWKPS
-3157 CFNDLMQITVQEDST
+3157 CFNDLMQITVQEDNT
-3172 DGTLVEASDASAAT
+3172 DGTLVETSDASAAT

-3201 NSGSD
+3201 NSESD
-3206 GADVKKYKVTAVN
+3206 GANVNKYKVTAVN

-3270 INAKSYSYLII
+3270 INEKSYSYLII

-3338 QQKMKTQIY
+3338 QQKGKTQIL

-3355 QKLSNMGDEIVGIV
+3355 QKLSNTEDEIVGIV

-3423 WDSSNQYAV
+3423 WNPSNQYAV

-3604 IFDQNKILDDSFT
+3604 IFDQNKILDGSFT
-3617 LPTGV
+3617 PPTGV

>member
-1 MNKKLLKRIKKTKAY
+1 MNKKLLKRINKTKAY
-16 KRVISGVVAAVM
+16 KRVVSGLVAAVM

-49 INASAAGHDESADD
+49 INASAADHDESAVDT
-63 IKFLPDPHTG
+63 KFLPDPHTG

-81 FVDYSKRANEYHR
+81 FVDYSKRAYEYHR

-99 KIRINLEA
+99 KIRLNVEA
-107 GNVTSNVLLI
+107 GGQTSNVLFR
-117 DFMPLGTEK
+117 DFVPLGTEK

-138 SGIVLNLEQPLFDY
+138 SGIVLNLEKPLFDY
-152 VYDSAQVLRSS
+152 VYDSVQVSRSS
-163 DNAEVDHYPLDI
+163 NVAGIDHYPLDI
-175 SRYYAQGRNSLKP
+175 SRYYSQGVNNLEP

-213 KWDINICTPKIEDSP
+213 KWDINICTPKIDDSP

-266 VTMNTGEGDTE
+266 VTMNKGTSDTE
-277 NVSIQGD
+277 DVSIQGD

-299 LTLDFT
+299 LTLDLT

-327 EANSTFEYTCSSS
+327 EAGSTFKYTCTSSS
-340 PFDENT
+340 FDDKT
-346 KIETKDSSKGFAGG
+346 KIETKDSSEGFAGG
-360 IAGYSVGGNVVISE
+360 IAGYSIGGNVDISDS
-374 NHTVNQT
+374 HTVNQ
-381 IIGVK
+381 IIRGVK

-396 PSSDVTIETNVCKI
+396 PDSDNVTINTSVCNI
-410 DGCSLQGTGGSGG
+410 DGCSLQGTGESGG
-423 LIGVLESDKNVTISV
+423 LIGVLESDKNVTISI

-487 KAKVYG
+487 KVKVYG

-510 TSYVKFNGFTLG
+510 TSYVKFNGFTLN

-545 AKNVTIKTSENY
+545 AKGVTIKTIGNY

-581 AKSAEPDKNDTT
+581 AKSSEPDSTDT
-593 NIDETNKVGI
+593 DETNKVGI

-622 RNMSGAAVDDIGS
+622 RNMDGAAVDDIGS

-645 SLTAEN
+645 SLAAEN

-657 ETDHTVQIASPS
+657 ENDHTVQIASPS

-704 YKWDTINEASIT
+704 YKWDTINEAPIT

-733 DNDIGSEDV
+733 DNDIGKEDK
-742 KHTYTGTLSSS
+742 KHTYTGTLSS

-768 DGTIPITSHSKEGL
+768 DGSIPITSHSKEGL

-800 TITNVNLAGNVYL
+800 TISNVNLAGNVYL

-851 LTLGGVLGEATN
+851 LTLGGILGEATDD
-863 TISSIDINTVNVTA
+863 IAGIDINTVNVTA

-892 GVVGRINETS
+892 GVIGRINETS

-925 AYNRMGGIV
+925 AYNRMGGLV
-934 AVVSHNANTTKSN
+934 AVVSHNTGNSKSN
-947 RSIKLKNITVSGL
+947 RSIKLKDITVSGL
-960 SLSASKTGSGDTSKS
+960 SLSASKTGSGDTSKN

-981 FLGYEWRNVNVDFD
+981 LLGYEWRNVNVDFD
-995 NVVAQEKV
+995 NVVAAAAD
-1003 EGEGNSAVTT
+1003 ST
-1013 HNTITLGNVESNYG
+1013 HNTITLSNVDSGYG

-1048 QLKDLRI
+1048 QLKDLQI

-1097 KITKTGVTGISGF
+1097 KITKAGVTGISGF

-1131 LYAPAGDTENFYVL
+1131 LYAPAGDTENLYVL

-1179 AEGNTANPYT
+1179 AEGDTANPYT

-1195 DVVRDSSKDNG
+1195 DVVRNSNNDDDEN
-1206 KDAPKLMRWG
+1206 DAPKLMRWG
-1216 LGHYAHESISEYFND
+1216 LARYAHESISSYFNND
-1231 TMGNSIA
+1231 DMGNNIL

-1269 EFELCEP
+1269 EFEISET
-1276 KIVINPD
+1276 KAVTSTTHTFN
-1283 ANDPTEFQRT
+1283 RT
-1293 SLDKT
+1293 SLVKT

-1307 FRNVNSD
+1307 FRNVN
-1314 AKLSVGE
+1314 AGKTLTVGT
-1321 VKLQGNVGKTAY
+1321 VLLQGNVGMTEQ
-1333 GSGALICGKVQ
+1333 GSGALVCGKVQ
-1344 GSANHKA
+1344 GGQDSRA
-1351 VINVTGSIRLDRVY
+1351 VINVTGTIQLDRVY
-1365 VHDMTGDEDEY
+1365 VHDLTALTAY
-1376 APLLINKVGDYT
+1376 APLVINKVGNYA
-1388 QLTISAYSKRDYNS
+1388 QLTISAKTALEYDDDDNELAY
-1402 RTKVETSYRK
+1402 
-1412 MMDSLSTYPGLL
+1412 LSMEQTANPGLL
-1424 TDTENG
+1424 VDENG
-1430 VDCPKAGTSLIGN
+1430 YPKAGTSLIGD
-1443 VDGSSTNGAT
+1443 VADGSNAAT
-1453 GVSIE
+1453 GVILD
-1458 FTKMILDGRNKNLTV
+1458 FKNMVLDGRTADV
-1473 LDSEDS
+1473 TDSDQNDVFDS
-1479 YAYDNKLN
+1479 
-1487 IKYGTERSIF
+1487 IYGSERTIF
-1497 THATFLE
+1497 TKATFLNLF
-1504 KFRYEPGSFGKYNF
+1504 KYEPGSFGKYNF
-1518 TWDEDWKDFDPDS
+1518 TWNEDWKLIGIRP
-1531 NVDAPHQVTYG
+1531 NRYAQHLVTYG
-1542 KELGY
+1542 EELGY
-1547 TVSDTSTEYPGKER
+1547 TSADSNTEYPGKEQR
-1561 YYYGEPQEG
+1561 YSG
-1570 ETDKCF
+1570 ETNDPKRYTSP
-1576 VNPVSL
+1576 VNNNDTS
-1582 WDVTGE
+1582 GE
-1588 YAQHFRE
+1588 YSQHFKD
-1595 DFLPYVYTEYNEANK
+1595 DFLPYVYTPYNEANK

-1616 NQSSEGFSGCGTYND
+1616 NQSSDGFSGCGTYND
-1631 PYTLEKDEN
+1631 PYTLEKGGN
-1640 FVALSQ
+1640 FDTLSTILQ
-1646 IFLENHTLT
+1646 GLHTDGTSIDIPINSSNNPDITLT
-1655 EISVPADKNGKAV
+1655 WHDATKAH
-1668 DLTSSA
+1668 
-1674 ATWHNSS
+1674 ATFT
-1681 YGHVTLKYY
+1681 YL
-1690 DNPTIDDGNG
+1690 DNPTVEESDG
-1700 GTITCQSGYYSGTP
+1700 TQVSVEAGYYLNGVAVKNKP
-1714 TQNPSGGGKS
+1714 AAKYLA
-1724 GTFISKEY
+1724 KEKV
-1732 MEKYLAGA
+1732 EQYLAGA
-1740 YYILSGD
+1740 YYVLSGD
-1747 ENEIEIKGSNFK
+1747 NEEIEISGNKFK
-1759 GIGYATSDKNNYVPF
+1759 GIGYRSGTTSGYIPF
-1774 RGVIVGNG
+1774 RGVIIGTG
-1782 KTIVNK
+1782 HTIVNK
-1788 TVYPLIANA
+1788 TAYPLIANA
-1797 NGCVLKNISIKVASE
+1797 NGCVLKNIEISVESTNNITVNG
-1812 KDIPVIGTSSAFK
+1812 IQTAFSTL
-1825 IMDNNNGTNAYGA
+1825 DNSNLNAYGG
-1838 LIGKVHGG
+1838 LIEKVHGG

-1859 FEKTISLTGTPQL
+1859 FDKMISLTGKPQL
-1872 APVGGYVGVIVNGG
+1872 APVGGYVGVVVNGG
-1886 VIFRNMDETA
+1886 VIFRNMDSRASVYETKK
-1896 GDYNGTTRA
+1896 
-1905 LSDSK
+1905 LSDSN
-1910 LTASNAAPANAGS
+1910 LAASSAPDNAGL
-1923 PSTSSDNLAWLYV
+1923 PSTSSSNFAWLYV

-1952 GAYRPFEDGVR
+1952 TAYRPFENGVR
-1963 EYGDGTKV
+1963 EYGDGTTL
-1971 YYTETKGTDG
+1971 YWN
-1981 KITSSYNGTKANKIG
+1981 SNGTVTTKTKAELNAMSTSEKTALKNAAVG

-2008 TDISKGLTQ
+2008 TDICADESKLILNST
-2017 LDTYYGNKDNNIG
+2017 TSVE
-2030 VPNGQAF
+2030 VPNAQAW

-2048 RSNIIGYKQSYQVTR
+2048 GKSKLGYNQDYQISR
-2063 WADYTDVATNL
+2063 WAKYSDVRTNPTAT
-2074 TAVNTSVDDYK
+2074 TKPDDY
-2085 NYAKNDWLNK
+2085 NTAKADTK
-2095 TTYSEQ
+2095 SR
-2101 AGYLAKFYTTN
+2101 AGYLANAYTTSYDYA
-2112 VNKKDKISGTITLTD
+2112 KDMADQSSTVTLTGSD
-2127 ENSTYYLPDGYK
+2127 IYYLPDGYK
-2139 GIGNMYYS
+2139 GLGNVYQKLS
-2147 TNDNAKMSVTNF
+2147 DGNSVGDKCKMNISSL
-2159 NGNGATISQNSSYY
+2159 NGGGNTISQNTLFYHYSSGFDKGYNPNANADGEY
-2173 YYYSKK
+2173 TIGMGLITYQIIDAKAK
-2179 NTNPISKANT
+2179 NLILSGNVKADTIDNTWATDDTNVGYAHITYNSFNARMIS
-2189 TVADYQ
+2189 VG
-2195 NSEFDSGYPH
+2195 SL
-2205 IGDIG
+2205 
-2210 FGLFNNQ
+2210 FGCVGAGQ
-2217 KGSTNS
+2217 
-2223 ESKKYYN
+2223 
-2230 FTLTGNVICDCIDNK
+2230 TLTSVGLQNVDV
-2245 SGDHIPYLCDISSPD
+2245 
-2260 PSGGSGI
+2260 
-2267 DRVQMVSA
+2267 R
-2275 GMLMGTSN
+2275 
-2283 AEQYL
+2283 
-2288 DSVAVKN
+2288 
-2295 INVKGVRNA
+2295 GVRY
-2304 GGLIGC
+2304 
-2310 VAGTK
+2310 V
-2315 NTFYKTTYKNSLSL
+2315 
-2329 PSKEIKIHSGG
+2329 
-2340 SAGGMIGKSYNGMI
+2340 GGMIGTTNTSKATITNPDKVASNNIKVHSGLIAGGVIGKMYQNII
-2354 DIDNNNAT
+2354 DFDFNNCTFN
-2362 YSITEVV
+2362 ITEVV
-2369 SDCDYRSG
+2369 SECVGLPNANY
-2377 YDYNY
+2377 YDY
-2382 GVGGFIGFCRTS
+2382 GVGG
-2394 TVLDAGNNKT
+2394 
-2404 SYVRIR
+2404 
-2410 NVIVGDKNAVE
+2410 IVGICRSKIGNANTGKVTIKNVVIGSTEDTKCAVVKCENANIYTGGLVGIFNRAYLELSNCKIYNMNVE
-2421 ATTVKCN
+2421 AQFA
-2428 ENSIGGIM
+2428 
-2436 AGGLIG
+2436 AGGLVG
-2442 MQNKA
+2442 HWA
-2447 TLFLDNCKVYNQSVT
+2447 TAGGSSKTAEELQSVITNTLISGTIPNMMPEIKSTGKNT
-2462 SPYIAGGLLGY
+2462 SANDKKYCSAGGFIGSGKDDMNNVVIQNSSIDNYKITAIVYAGGAAGSWGDSSTTDANSWKSSAVQFNNFRISDCTISATDASSGSAGGLLGNLN
-2473 IASTSDKTDIH
+2473 DG
-2484 PILKTVCNQSIITNT
+2484 
-2499 EVYSNSNAKAIVKCN
+2499 SNKNANNYKFRLY
-2514 GYTSYQENNPSKQAY
+2514 GY
-2529 YVAAG
+2529 
-2534 GFIGA
+2534 
-2539 VKHEMSNVLIQNSNI
+2539 NVLS
-2554 ERYTIEANE
+2554 
-2563 IAGGVVGV
+2563 
-2571 YGQHP
+2571 
-2576 SSNGTDKDNRF
+2576 
-2587 DIENFKISDCSI
+2587 
-2599 KATNNTDG
+2599 
-2607 ALSYAGGLAGIQYT
+2607 
-2621 SGSKQKYLHGYNILA
+2621 
-2636 KNLTFTGTNQGYICG
+2636 KNLTITGTNKGYICG
-2651 WRRCNTVANTD
+2651 RNGRTNTND
-2662 TYCVIKLAGFSRQDD
+2662 IKLAGYSRQDSNND
-2677 RTGGNNKM
+2677 RM
-2685 ISDLV
+2685 IQSLV
-2690 GSCPDAS
+2690 GTALTDGATAS
-2697 TPYGTN
+2697 TVPYGTN
-2703 GYVIFADYNDNASK
+2703 GYVIFADYNDNASG

-2726 NVNNTDLSETN
+2726 NVNNTDLSATN

-2761 KDQAAAYTAAGYD
+2761 KDQTAAYTAAGYD

-2793 SSPSLKIDSSNILTS
+2793 SSPSFKIDSVNILTG

-2947 IEGVGAN
+2947 IEGDGAN

-2977 QFYDPSTVTGTGST
+2977 QFYDPSTVTGTGSG
-2991 ANITAAKVAYHL
+2991 ADITNAKVAYHL

-3124 LDAPVAPASETASSR
+3124 LDGPAAGTGSSR

-3151 NAWKPS
+3151 NSWKPS
-3157 CFNDLMQITVQEDST
+3157 CFNDLMQITVQEDNT
-3172 DGTLVEASDASAAT
+3172 DGTLVETSDASAAT

-3201 NSGSD
+3201 NSESD

-3270 INAKSYSYLII
+3270 INEKSYSYLII

-3355 QKLSNMGDEIVGIV
+3355 QKLTNMGDEIVGIV

-3604 IFDQNKILDDSFT
+3604 IFDQNKILDGSFT
-3617 LPTGV
+3617 PPTGV

>member
-1 MNKKLLKRIKKTKAY
+1 MNKKLLKRINKTKAY
-16 KRVISGVVAAVM
+16 KRVVSGLVAAVM

-49 INASAAGHDESADD
+49 INASAAEHDESAVD

-81 FVDYSKRANEYHR
+81 FVEYSKRAYEYHR

-99 KIRINLEA
+99 KIRLNVEA
-107 GNVTSNVLLI
+107 GGQTSNVLFR
-117 DFMPLGTEK
+117 DFVPLGTEK
-126 YPFKGSVTVDGL
+126 YPFKGSITVDGL
-138 SGIVLNLEQPLFDY
+138 SGIVLNLEKPLFDY
-152 VYDSAQVLRSS
+152 VYDSVQVSRSS
-163 DNAEVDHYPLDI
+163 NVAGIDHYPLDI
-175 SRYYAQGRNSLKP
+175 SRYYSQGVNNLEP
-188 LLANNVIHDSGSDP
+188 LLANNVIHDSS
-202 DPDSGEEAVVN
+202 EEAVVN
-213 KWDINICTPKIEDSP
+213 KWDINICTPKIDESP

-266 VTMNTGEGDTE
+266 VTMNKGTSDIED
-277 NVSIQGD
+277 VSIQGD

-299 LTLDFT
+299 LTLDLT

-327 EANSTFEYTCSSS
+327 EADSTFEYTCSSS

-360 IAGYSVGGNVVISE
+360 IAGYSIGGNVVISE

-410 DGCSLQGTGGSGG
+410 DNCSLQGKGGSGG
-423 LIGVLESDKNVTISV
+423 LIGVLESDKNVTISLNGNV
-438 DGDIESKRAG
+438 RSKRAG
-448 TDTCNAYGG
+448 TDTCDAYGG
-457 LIGLYRVDSKSHSLT
+457 LVGLYKVDSKSHALT
-472 VNGTTGKSVSADGAS
+472 INGTSGKSVSADGAS
-487 KAKVYG
+487 LAKVYG
-493 GGIGVIDGTVTA
+493 GGIGVIDDTTSEEDENA
-505 NQTDG
+505 G
-510 TSYVKFNGFTLG
+510 TSYVKFDGFTLDK
-522 SAANASTLTF
+522 AANAGKLTF
-532 GGLVGNGDKAFID
+532 GGLVGKGDKAFID
-545 AKNVTIKTSENY
+545 AKGVTIKTSENY

-581 AKSAEPDKNDTT
+581 AKSSEPDKNDSTGT
-593 NIDETNKVGI
+593 DETNEVGI

-645 SLTAEN
+645 SLIAEN

-657 ETDHTVQIASPS
+657 EIDHTVEITKPD
-669 SAYTTIGSVAD
+669 SAYTSIGSVAD

-689 IDASN
+689 IDASKN
-694 NEYVSFANTN
+694 KYLSFKDESHT
-704 YKWDTINEASIT
+704 WDTINKASIA

-733 DNDIGSEDV
+733 DNDIGKEDK
-742 KHTYTGTLSSS
+742 KHTYKGTLSS

-800 TITNVNLAGNVYL
+800 TISNVNLAGNVYL

-851 LTLGGVLGEATN
+851 LTLGGILGEATDD
-863 TISSIDINTVNVTA
+863 IAGIDINTVNVTA

-892 GVVGRINETS
+892 GVIGRINESGNDGNT
-902 NNSNEWKFTNVNVS
+902 WKFTNVNVS

-925 AYNRMGGIV
+925 AYNRMGGLV
-934 AVVSHNANTTKSN
+934 AVVSHNTGNDKSN
-947 RSIKLKNITVSGL
+947 RSILLKNITVGGL
-960 SLSASKTGSGDTSKS
+960 SLSASKTGSGDTPKS

-981 FLGYEWRNVNVDFD
+981 LLGYEWRNVNVDFD
-995 NVVAQEKV
+995 NVVAAAAD
-1003 EGEGNSAVTT
+1003 ST
-1013 HNTITLGNVESNYG
+1013 HNTITLSNVDSGYG

-1034 CGTGYWTVKDANDI
+1034 CGTGYWTVKAANDI
-1048 QLKDLRI
+1048 QLKDLQI
-1055 SSGGKKSLG
+1055 TSSGKKSLG
-1064 LLVNKAWYTT
+1064 LLVNKAWYTA
-1074 NNNDYKGSTSSA
+1074 NNNDYKGGTSSA

-1097 KITKTGVTGISGF
+1097 KITKTGVTGISDF

-1131 LYAPAGDTENFYVL
+1131 LYAPAGDTENLYVL

-1195 DVVRDSSKDNG
+1195 DVVRYSDNDDDEN
-1206 KDAPKLMRWG
+1206 DAPKLMRWG
-1216 LGHYAHESISEYFND
+1216 LARYAHASISSYFNND
-1231 TMGNSIA
+1231 MGNNIL

-1269 EFELCEP
+1269 EFEISET
-1276 KIVINPD
+1276 KSST
-1283 ANDPTEFQRT
+1283 APTDHTFNRT

-1314 AKLSVGE
+1314 ALLSVGE

-1351 VINVTGSIRLDRVY
+1351 VINVTDSVQLDRVY
-1365 VHDMTGDEDEY
+1365 VHDMTGDESEY
-1376 APLLINKVGDYT
+1376 APLLINKVSDYA
-1388 QLTISAYSKRDYNS
+1388 QVTISAKTGVTAEFDVELDDYVDRSYALMNS
-1402 RTKVETSYRK
+1402 ED
-1412 MMDSLSTYPGLL
+1412 DSTVYPGLF
-1424 TDTENG
+1424 TVKVND
-1430 VDCPKAGTSLIGN
+1430 VDYPKAGSSLIGDVAN
-1443 VDGSSTNGAT
+1443 GSNAAS
-1453 GVSIE
+1453 GVSVE
-1458 FTKMILDGRNKNLTV
+1458 FTRMILDGRTKDVDGSAYNGK
-1473 LDSEDS
+1473 LDEIYGS
-1479 YAYDNKLN
+1479 YR
-1487 IKYGTERSIF
+1487 TIF
-1497 THATFLE
+1497 TKATFLNCF
-1504 KFRYEPGSFGKYNF
+1504 KYEPGSFGKYNF
-1518 TWDEDWKDFDPDS
+1518 TWNEDWKATGS
-1531 NVDAPHQVTYG
+1531 SGAAAHLASVTYG

-1547 TVSDTSTEYPGKER
+1547 TDSDTNTEFPGKENF
-1561 YYYGEPQEG
+1561 YYGEPHQASWG
-1570 ETDKCF
+1570 KCY
-1576 VNPVSL
+1576 VSPINRK
-1582 WDVTGE
+1582 DNTATGG
-1588 YAQHFRE
+1588 YIAKFKS
-1595 DFLPYVYTEYNEANK
+1595 DFLPYVYTPYNETNK

-1646 IFLENHTLT
+1646 ILLGNHTLT

-1668 DLTSSA
+1668 DLTGAS

-1747 ENEIEIKGSNFK
+1747 ENEIEIKGSNFR

-1812 KDIPVIGTSSAFK
+1812 KDIPVKGTAYTFK
-1825 IMDNNNGTNAYGA
+1825 ITDNDSSTNAYGA

-1896 GDYNGTTRA
+1896 KDYNGTNRA

-1910 LTASNAAPANAGS
+1910 LTASGYPTNAGT
-1923 PSTSSDNLAWLYV
+1923 PSVSSGNLAWLYV

-1971 YYTETKGTDG
+1971 YYTETKGSDG

-2008 TDISKGLTQ
+2008 TDINKDLDQ
-2017 LDTYYGNKDNNIG
+2017 LDTSTSKDIK
-2030 VPNGQAF
+2030 VPNAQAF
-2037 FVMSLIVNSGM
+2037 FVMSVMVNSGM
-2048 RSNIIGYKQSYQVTR
+2048 RSNVLGYRQSYQVTR

-2074 TAVNTSVDDYK
+2074 TAASSSVADYK
-2085 NYAKNDWLNK
+2085 NYAINDYLNDGNPKNK
-2095 TTYSEQ
+2095 STQ
-2101 AGYLAKFYTTN
+2101 AGYLAKFYTTT
-2112 VNKKDKISGTITLTD
+2112 VGKKGDITDKITLTGTD
-2127 ENSTYYLPDGYK
+2127 IYYLPDGYK
-2139 GIGNMYYS
+2139 GIGNMY
-2147 TNDNAKMSVTNF
+2147 NANSSIIDSLRLSLNNF
-2159 NGNGATISQNSSYY
+2159 IGNGATISQNSSYY
-2173 YYYSKK
+2173 YYYSKN

-2245 SGDHIPYLCDISSPD
+2245 SGNHIPYFCNMSDAVPSS
-2260 PSGGSGI
+2260 SGKGYDNGI
-2267 DRVQMVSA
+2267 DRAQMVSA

-2288 DSVAVKN
+2288 DSVAVVN

-2304 GGLIGC
+2304 GGLIGWIPSS
-2310 VAGTK
+2310 
-2315 NTFYKTTYKNSLSL
+2315 KTTYKNSLETASE
-2329 PSKEIKIHSGG
+2329 KIKVHSGG
-2340 SAGGMIGKSYNGMI
+2340 SAGGMIGKSYTQMI

-2377 YDYNY
+2377 HDYNY
-2382 GVGGFIGFCRTS
+2382 GVGGFIGYCRTNDVQ
-2394 TVLDAGNNKT
+2394 VLTDGTKKFY
-2404 SYVRIR
+2404 YVSIK
-2410 NVIVGDKNAVE
+2410 NVIVGERGASK
-2421 ATTVKCN
+2421 ATVVKCN
-2428 ENSIGGIM
+2428 DDCIGGIM
-2436 AGGLIG
+2436 TGGLIG

-2447 TLFLDNCKVYNQSVT
+2447 TLDLSNCKVYNQSVT
-2462 SPYIAGGLLGY
+2462 SPYTAGGLLGY
-2473 IASTSDKTDIH
+2473 IASTQRSTGTTIYST
-2484 PILKTVCNQSIITNT
+2484 INNT
-2499 EVYSNSNAKAIVKCN
+2499 EIYSNSNVKAMVKCT
-2514 GYTSYQENNPSKQAY
+2514 GETITNNDGAHH
-2529 YVAAG
+2529 VAAG
-2534 GFIGA
+2534 GFIGGI
-2539 VKHEMSNVLIQNSNI
+2539 KSEMGNVLIQNSSI
-2554 ERYTIEANE
+2554 AGYSIEAKE
-2563 IAGGVVGV
+2563 ISGGVVGIN
-2571 YGQHP
+2571 GQYP
-2576 SSNGTDKDNRF
+2576 VSKGTSANNKLR
-2587 DIENFKISDCSI
+2587 IENTQLFESSI
-2599 KATNNTDG
+2599 KATNTSDG
-2607 ALSYAGGLAGIQYT
+2607 SLSYAGGLIGALYT
-2621 SGSKQKYLHGYNILA
+2621 NNNTQRYIYGYNILA
-2636 KNLTFTGTNQGYICG
+2636 KNLTFSGTNQGYICG
-2651 WRRCNTVANTD
+2651 WRNND

-2703 GYVIFADYNDNASK
+2703 GYVIFADYNDNASG
-2717 TSTQYPWFS
+2717 TSTQYPQFS
-2726 NVNNTDLSETN
+2726 NVEYNSNATSSKPD
-2737 NVETMRSIKTWTQNG
+2737 VETMRSV
-2752 TTYTAYDNN
+2752 
-2761 KDQAAAYTAAGYD
+2761 KDVDGNQVYGDY
-2774 ETTGGVTYNYKN
+2774 GGGDYN

-2793 SSPSLKIDSSNILTS
+2793 SSPSLKIDSSNILTG

-2835 VRKAYSNV
+2835 VGKAYSNA
-2843 PAIDNV
+2843 PSIDDG
-2849 TMNYIKDHYSTSNME
+2849 TLKYIKDHYSTSNME

-2918 QLRKMVYDSGEKRF
+2918 QLRKMVYDSGDKRF

-2947 IEGVGAN
+2947 IEGTGVN

-2977 QFYDPSTVTGTGST
+2977 QFYDPSTVTVTGST
-2991 ANITAAKVAYHL
+2991 ANITNAKVAYHL

-3030 AYDNDTNNNFESK
+3030 AYDNDTNNNFVSK

-3093 TIEKKHT
+3093 SIEKMHNGN
-3100 SDKFWPD
+3100 KFWPD

-3151 NAWKPS
+3151 NSWKPS
-3157 CFNDLMQITVQEDST
+3157 CFNDLMQITVQEDNT
-3172 DGTLVEASDASAAT
+3172 DGTLVEDSDASAAT
-3186 FYVNTASGKKYYRPF
+3186 FYVNTASGKKCYRPF
-3201 NSGSD
+3201 NSESD
-3206 GADVKKYKVTAVN
+3206 GAAVKKYKVTAVN

-3250 HIQDGSGN
+3250 HIQDESGN

-3327 TQRNTIATQMS
+3327 TQRNTIANQMS
-3338 QQKMKTQIY
+3338 QQKGKTQIL

-3355 QKLSNMGDEIVGIV
+3355 QRLTNMEDEIVGIV

-3423 WDSSNQYAV
+3423 WDPSNQYAV

-3604 IFDQNKILDDSFT
+3604 IFDQNKILDGSFT
-3617 LPTGV
+3617 PPTGV

>member
-1 MNKKLLKRIKKTKAY
+1 M
-16 KRVISGVVAAVM
+16 
-28 FFGALP
+28 
-34 MLEISEKLGELDFYS
+34 
-49 INASAAGHDESADD
+49 
-63 IKFLPDPHTG
+63 
-73 YVELTPNN
+73 
-81 FVDYSKRANEYHR
+81 
-94 AHQND
+94 
-99 KIRINLEA
+99 
-107 GNVTSNVLLI
+107 
-117 DFMPLGTEK
+117 
-126 YPFKGSVTVDGL
+126 
-138 SGIVLNLEQPLFDY
+138 
-152 VYDSAQVLRSS
+152 
-163 DNAEVDHYPLDI
+163 
-175 SRYYAQGRNSLKP
+175 
-188 LLANNVIHDSGSDP
+188 
-202 DPDSGEEAVVN
+202 
-213 KWDINICTPKIEDSP
+213 
-228 SATLR
+228 
-233 NFGGLIGK
+233 
-241 MWNNY
+241 
-246 TYSES
+246 
-251 GNDTIHSGAAKLELS
+251 
-266 VTMNTGEGDTE
+266 
-277 NVSIQGD
+277 
-284 DNIGF
+284 
-289 ACGTMETGTS
+289 
-299 LTLDFT
+299 
-305 SNRKI
+305 
-310 AEITTENG
+310 
-318 NAGGFVGKM
+318 
-327 EANSTFEYTCSSS
+327 
-340 PFDENT
+340 
-346 KIETKDSSKGFAGG
+346 
-360 IAGYSVGGNVVISE
+360 
-374 NHTVNQT
+374 
-381 IIGVK
+381 
-386 GEGGLFGYYK
+386 
-396 PSSDVTIETNVCKI
+396 
-410 DGCSLQGTGGSGG
+410 
-423 LIGVLESDKNVTISV
+423 
-438 DGDIESKRAG
+438 
-448 TDTCNAYGG
+448 
-457 LIGLYRVDSKSHSLT
+457 
-472 VNGTTGKSVSADGAS
+472 
-487 KAKVYG
+487 
-493 GGIGVIDGTVTA
+493 
-505 NQTDG
+505 
-510 TSYVKFNGFTLG
+510 
-522 SAANASTLTF
+522 
-532 GGLVGNGDKAFID
+532 
-545 AKNVTIKTSENY
+545 
-557 KGGGLVGSLAYG
+557 
-569 VLRMD
+569 
-574 GTIDLSG
+574 
-581 AKSAEPDKNDTT
+581 
-593 NIDETNKVGI
+593 
-603 IVGYR
+603 
-608 DDALIYAKPGWTLK
+608 
-622 RNMSGAAVDDIGS
+622 
-635 WGQVIRFDGS
+635 
-645 SLTAEN
+645 
-651 QLFNVN
+651 
-657 ETDHTVQIASPS
+657 
-669 SAYTTIGSVAD
+669 AD

-689 IDASN
+689 IDASKN
-694 NEYVSFANTN
+694 KYLSFKDESHT
-704 YKWDTINEASIT
+704 WDTINKASIA

-733 DNDIGSEDV
+733 DNDIGKEDK
-742 KHTYTGTLSSS
+742 KHTYKGTLSS

-813 NAKEDTMLA
+813 NAKKDTMLA

-851 LTLGGVLGEATN
+851 LTLGGILGEATN
-863 TISSIDINTVNVTA
+863 EIAGIDINTVDVTA

-892 GVVGRINETS
+892 GVIGRINETS
-902 NNSNEWKFTNVNVS
+902 NNPVEWKFTNVNVS

-925 AYNRMGGIV
+925 AYNRMGGLV

-947 RSIKLKNITVSGL
+947 RSILLKNITVSGL
-960 SLSASKTGSGDTSKS
+960 SLSASKTGNGDTSKS

-981 FLGYEWRNVNVDFD
+981 LLGYEWRNVNVDFD
-995 NVVAQEKV
+995 NVVAAAAD
-1003 EGEGNSAVTT
+1003 ST
-1013 HNTITLGNVESNYG
+1013 HNTITLSNVDSDYG

-1034 CGTGYWTVKDANDI
+1034 CGTGYWTVKAANDI
-1048 QLKDLRI
+1048 QLKDLQI
-1055 SSGGKKSLG
+1055 TSSGGKKSLG
-1064 LLVNKAWYTT
+1064 LLVNKAWYTA

-1097 KITKTGVTGISGF
+1097 KITKAGVTGISGF

-1121 YYNDNGSGTR
+1121 YYNDNGSGNR

-1164 DKSGNTPSNSYTAQT
+1164 DKSGNTSSNSYTAQT
-1179 AEGNTANPYT
+1179 DEGNTANPYT

-1195 DVVRDSSKDNG
+1195 DVVRNSDNDDDEN
-1206 KDAPKLMRWG
+1206 DAPKLMRWG
-1216 LGHYAHESISEYFND
+1216 LARYAHASISEYFND

-1269 EFELCEP
+1269 EFEISET
-1276 KIVINPD
+1276 K
-1283 ANDPTEFQRT
+1283 ASTAPTDHTFNRT

-1314 AKLSVGE
+1314 ALLSVGE
-1321 VKLQGNVGKTAY
+1321 VKLQGNVGKTDY

-1351 VINVTGSIRLDRVY
+1351 VINVTGSVQLDRVY
-1365 VHDMTGDEDEY
+1365 VHDMTGGESEY
-1376 APLLINKVGDYT
+1376 APLLINKVSDYA
-1388 QLTISAYSKRDYNS
+1388 QLTISAKTGVTAEFDEELDDYVERSYALMNS
-1402 RTKVETSYRK
+1402 ED
-1412 MMDSLSTYPGLL
+1412 DSTVYPGLF
-1424 TDTENG
+1424 TVKVND
-1430 VDCPKAGTSLIGN
+1430 VDYPKAGSSLIGDVAN
-1443 VDGSSTNGAT
+1443 GSNAAS
-1453 GVSIE
+1453 GVSVE
-1458 FTKMILDGRNKNLTV
+1458 FTRMILDGRTKDVEGSTYNDK
-1473 LDSEDS
+1473 LDEIYGS
-1479 YAYDNKLN
+1479 YR
-1487 IKYGTERSIF
+1487 TIF
-1497 THATFLE
+1497 TKATFLNCF
-1504 KFRYEPGSFGKYNF
+1504 KYEPGSFGKYNF
-1518 TWDEDWKDFDPDS
+1518 TWKEDWKATGS
-1531 NVDAPHQVTYG
+1531 SGAAAHLASVTYG

-1547 TVSDTSTEYPGKER
+1547 TDSDKDTEFPGKENF
-1561 YYYGEPQEG
+1561 YYGEPHQASWG
-1570 ETDKCF
+1570 KCY
-1576 VNPVSL
+1576 VSPINRK
-1582 WDVTGE
+1582 DNTAPGG
-1588 YAQHFRE
+1588 YIAKFKS

-1646 IFLENHTLT
+1646 ILLENHTLT

-1668 DLTSSA
+1668 DLTGAS

-1700 GTITCQSGYYSGTP
+1700 GTITCPSGYYSVTP
-1714 TQNPSGGGKS
+1714 TQSPGDGKS
-1724 GTFISKEY
+1724 GTYISKEY

-1747 ENEIEIKGSNFK
+1747 ENEIEIKGSNFR
-1759 GIGYATSDKNNYVPF
+1759 GIGYATYDKYNYVPF

-1797 NGCVLKNISIKVASE
+1797 NGCVLKNIIIKVASE
-1812 KDIPVIGTSSAFK
+1812 KDIPVKGTAATFK
-1825 IMDNNNGTNAYGA
+1825 ITDNNNGTNAYGA

-1854 VDYSS
+1854 VDYSG
-1859 FEKTISLTGTPQL
+1859 FNNKISLSGTPQL

-1896 GDYNGTTRA
+1896 KDYNGTNRA

-1910 LTASNAAPANAGS
+1910 LTASGYPTNAGA
-1923 PSTSSDNLAWLYV
+1923 PSVSSENLAWLYV

-1971 YYTETKGTDG
+1971 YYTETKGSDG

-2008 TDISKGLTQ
+2008 TDINKDLDQ
-2017 LDTYYGNKDNNIG
+2017 LDTSTSKDIK
-2030 VPNGQAF
+2030 VPNAQAF
-2037 FVMSLIVNSGM
+2037 FVMSVMVNSGM
-2048 RSNIIGYKQSYQVTR
+2048 RSNVLGYRQSYQVTR

-2074 TAVNTSVDDYK
+2074 TAVNTSVADYNK
-2085 NYAKNDWLNK
+2085 YAKNDRLNK

-2101 AGYLAKFYTTN
+2101 AGYLAKFYTTT
-2112 VNKKDKISGTITLTD
+2112 VGKKGDITDKITLTGTD
-2127 ENSTYYLPDGYK
+2127 IYYLPDGYK
-2139 GIGNMYYS
+2139 GIGNMY
-2147 TNDNAKMSVTNF
+2147 NANSSIIDSLRLSLNNF
-2159 NGNGATISQNSSYY
+2159 IGNGATISQNSSYY

-2210 FGLFNNQ
+2210 FGLFNYQ
-2217 KGSTNS
+2217 KGATESD
-2223 ESKKYYN
+2223 SKKYYN
-2230 FTLTGNVICDCIDNK
+2230 FTMTGNVICDCIDNK
-2245 SGDHIPYLCDISSPD
+2245 SGDHIPYLCDMSDVAFSK
-2260 PSGGSGI
+2260 GEGI
-2267 DRVQMVSA
+2267 DRNTMVSV
-2275 GMLMGTSN
+2275 GMLMGTTN
-2283 AEQYL
+2283 NNQYF
-2288 DSVAVKN
+2288 DSVAVVN
-2295 INVKGVRNA
+2295 VNVKGVKNA
-2304 GGLIGC
+2304 GGLIGSNPNNGKKITYRNTL
-2310 VAGTK
+2310 GTASDK
-2315 NTFYKTTYKNSLSL
+2315 
-2329 PSKEIKIHSGG
+2329 IKVHSGA
-2340 SAGGMIGKSYNGMI
+2340 SVGGMIGRSWQNDI
-2354 DIDNNNAT
+2354 EIDNNNAT
-2362 YSITEVV
+2362 YNITEVI

-2377 YDYNY
+2377 ADYNY
-2382 GVGGFIGFCRTS
+2382 GVGGFIGNARTAKADTNYVKIKNV
-2394 TVLDAGNNKT
+2394 TVGIKDSDT
-2404 SYVRIR
+2404 
-2410 NVIVGDKNAVE
+2410 

-2428 ENSIGGIM
+2428 ENCINGIM
-2436 AGGLIG
+2436 TGGLAGIL
-2442 MQNKA
+2442 NNA
-2447 TLFLDNCKVYNQSVT
+2447 PFTVDNCKVYNQSVT
-2462 SPYIAGGLLGY
+2462 SPYICGGLIGY
-2473 IASTSDKTDIH
+2473 ITSTAGKSDIKN
-2484 PILKTVCNQSIITNT
+2484 V
-2499 EVYSNSNAKAIVKCN
+2499 EVYAKSGTNAIVKSTGTYRTKDN
-2514 GYTSYQENNPSKQAY
+2514 QDAHVASGGFLGAAKMDLRADVEIKNSSIDGYNIEAEEI
-2529 YVAAG
+2529 AG
-2534 GFIGA
+2534 GFIGIIGQRPTNA
-2539 VKHEMSNVLIQNSNI
+2539 GDNYG
-2554 ERYTIEANE
+2554 YTISAENIKVSNCAVT
-2563 IAGGVVGV
+2563 ALLT
-2571 YGQHP
+2571 
-2576 SSNGTDKDNRF
+2576 SSKYN
-2587 DIENFKISDCSI
+2587 
-2599 KATNNTDG
+2599 
-2607 ALSYAGGLAGIQYT
+2607 YVGGLIGAHYCP
-2621 SGSKQKYLHGYNILA
+2621 SDKQKNRNFYGYNILA
-2636 KNLTFTGTNQGYICG
+2636 KNLTFSGTNQGYICG
-2651 WRRCNTVANTD
+2651 WRNNDAN
-2662 TYCVIKLAGFSRQDD
+2662 CLIKLAGFSRQDD

-2717 TSTQYPWFS
+2717 TSTQYPQFS
-2726 NVNNTDLSETN
+2726 NVEYNSNATSSKP
-2737 NVETMRSIKTWTQNG
+2737 NVKTMRSVKNVDGNQVYG
-2752 TTYTAYDNN
+2752 DY
-2761 KDQAAAYTAAGYD
+2761 
-2774 ETTGGVTYNYKN
+2774 GGGDYN

-2793 SSPSLKIDSSNILTS
+2793 SSPSLKIDSVNILTG
-2808 DGISKSGSSYTYD
+2808 DGISKLGTSYTFD
-2821 NSMFKKIRTDIAGN
+2821 NSMFKKIRTDIAEN
-2835 VRKAYSNV
+2835 VRKAYSN
-2843 PAIDNV
+2843 ALSIDDG
-2849 TMNYIKDHYSTSNME
+2849 TLKYIKDHYSTSNME

-2918 QLRKMVYDSGEKRF
+2918 QLRKMVYNSTNKKFE
-2932 NDQTGTDEKDLANLR
+2932 DQTGTDPKDLANLR
-2947 IEGVGAN
+2947 IEGTGVS

-2977 QFYDPSTVTGTGST
+2977 QFYDPSTVTVTGSN
-2991 ANITAAKVAYHL
+2991 ADITNAKVAYHL

-3021 ASNTNYYKD
+3021 ASNTNFYKD
-3030 AYDNDTNNNFESK
+3030 AYDNDTNNNFVSK

-3093 TIEKKHT
+3093 SIEKMHNGN
-3100 SDKFWPD
+3100 KFWPD

-3172 DGTLVEASDASAAT
+3172 DGTLVEDSDASAAT

-3201 NSGSD
+3201 NSESD
-3206 GADVKKYKVTAVN
+3206 GANVNKYKVTAVN

-3270 INAKSYSYLII
+3270 INEKSYSYLII

-3338 QQKMKTQIY
+3338 QQKGKTQIL

-3355 QKLSNMGDEIVGIV
+3355 QKLSNTEDEIVGIV

-3423 WDSSNQYAV
+3423 WNPSNQYAV

-3604 IFDQNKILDDSFT
+3604 IFDQNKILDGSFT
-3617 LPTGV
+3617 PPTGV